1 MYFTN
6 INNSELSQYHNK
18 AENNFSRA
26 LQSILD
32 EDEPNLFKVEDIN
45 GDILKIYPLF
55 YCEEISSSNDDDK
68 IIENKC
74 VICVKNTDTRLYF
87 KTERDY
93 IISAL
98 NCSYYIN
105 DYNFA
110 GILGTVYDEKGNS
123 IEGAEV
129 TVEYMIYPHQDII
142 TKTTFTDYDG
152 LFYFGIGKR
161 FYKKSISINYNG
173 LKLVI

>member
-1 MYFTN
+1 MYFTD
-6 INNSELSQYHNK
+6 INDAELSQYHNK
-18 AENNFSRA
+18 VYNNFSMPLVRV
-26 LQSILD
+26 LSS
-32 EDEPNLFKVEDIN
+32 PLFKIEIIIPN
-45 GDILKIYPLF
+45 SIYKIYPLF

-105 DYNFA
+105 NYNFA